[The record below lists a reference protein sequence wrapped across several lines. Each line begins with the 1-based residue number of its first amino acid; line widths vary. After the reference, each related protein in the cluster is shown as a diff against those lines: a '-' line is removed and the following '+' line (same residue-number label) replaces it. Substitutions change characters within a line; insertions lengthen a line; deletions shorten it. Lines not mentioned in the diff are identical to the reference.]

1 MKVSKEQLKALI
13 KEELEAVMKEAESDL
28 EEMLDDRRAKS
39 KPGPFKKGPVG
50 APDKENDPAAVAYRA
65 YRDGADREEFKQG
78 VEDDA
83 KKKGGR
89 LGESEELEEVKAH
102 EGSEEKEEHKGE
114 TKAEK
119 AKHEED
125 ESSAEEKKEHM
136 KEDKQMEQI
145 RESFRRFT
153 KIIKD

>member
-39 KPGPFKKGPVG
+39 KPAPFKKGPVG
-50 APDKENDPAAVAYRA
+50 APDKENDPAAIAYR
-65 YRDGADREEFKQG
+65 KG
-78 VEDDA
+78 VELDNF
-83 KKKGGR
+83 KKDMEKTGGR

-119 AKHEED
+119 AKHEEG
-125 ESSAEEKKEHM
+125 ESAAEEKKEHM

-145 RESFRRFT
+145 AESFRRFT
-153 KIIKD
+153 KILKG